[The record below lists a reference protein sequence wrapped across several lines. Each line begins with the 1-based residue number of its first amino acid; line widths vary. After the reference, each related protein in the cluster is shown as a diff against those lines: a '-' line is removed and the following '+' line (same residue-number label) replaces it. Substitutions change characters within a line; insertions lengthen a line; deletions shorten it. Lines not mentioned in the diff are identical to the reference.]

1 MIKFLFKGL
10 FFLFLLNVNV
20 FSEIINDFDISGNK
34 RISNETIIVL
44 GDLSKNKDFS
54 SSELN
59 NSLRKLYN
67 TNFFSDV
74 KISLNNGILQI
85 NKTHPIFSILIAP
98 YIIEKT
104 TM

>member
-67 TNFFSDV
+67 TNFLMTD
-74 KISLNNGILQI
+74 L
-85 NKTHPIFSILIAP
+85 TDH
-98 YIIEKT
+98 Y
-104 TM
+104 